1 MLTHATTPIA
11 IRSHTK
17 LDDSFERRIRA
28 QLARRI
34 GPGLVERATVRFE
47 DTNGP
52 KGGIDTICRIS
63 LVVATRPTIIVAKI
77 ATSVHLA
84 FAEAV
89 HAIGTALSRTKHK
102 RHARRP
108 ASSSPT
114 SS

>member
-1 MLTHATTPIA
+1 MLTNVTTPIA

-28 QLARRI
+28 QLARRM
-34 GPGLVERATVRFE
+34 GPVLVERATVRFE

-77 ATSVHLA
+77 ATSVQLA

-89 HAIGTALSRTKHK
+89 HAIGTALRRTMQKK
-102 RHARRP
+102 HARRFLAAMP
-108 ASSSPT
+108 AG
-114 SS
+114 